1 MTRGGPAVEE
11 MGLSVAACWEHRAIE
26 ALSAVVGGDYSGSD
40 TASWDDCRERAVD
53 RFRVAMAGDIG
64 TCLRPLPRRAA
75 ELADNHIRDATHAEF
90 AATVALIIRS
100 AAADAAAPA
109 LSDLSQTLVSS
120 GRHWVQNRVA
130 RVAAAAVVEAERES
144 DQRKARRRR
153 EGRRRHRAAVFTE
166 RIW

>member
-1 MTRGGPAVEE
+1 MTRRGPSAEE
-11 MGLSVAACWEHRAIE
+11 IGLSVAACWERRTRE
-26 ALSAVVGGDYSGSD
+26 ALSAVVGGDYSCSD
-40 TASWDDCRERAVD
+40 TAGWDDCRGRAVD
-53 RFRVAMAGDIG
+53 RFRVSMAGDIG

-100 AAADAAAPA
+100 AAAGAAASA
-109 LSDLSQTLVSS
+109 LSDLSRTLVSS

-130 RVAAAAVVEAERES
+130 RVTAAALVEAERES